1 MCLWRQRISMQT
13 SRFVK
18 VTYEC
23 GFRNGSTKLTNNVNE
38 RAVFHLFYFS
48 YDSEV
53 KFARSLFL
61 SSNSLFFI
69 HSLRVIRRI
78 WRRENTIYSSVCMHI
93 YYIIIHLFRLSKPNA
108 NINLFGFILFNFL
121 CMSFS
126 LLI

>member
-1 MCLWRQRISMQT
+1 MQT

-53 KFARSLFL
+53 KFARLLAVS
-61 SSNSLFFI
+61 FI
-69 HSLRVIRRI
+69 QLIVLHSFPKSYKEDMEE
-78 WRRENTIYSSVCMHI
+78 ENTIYSSVCMHI

-108 NINLFGFILFNFL
+108 NINLFGFISFNFL